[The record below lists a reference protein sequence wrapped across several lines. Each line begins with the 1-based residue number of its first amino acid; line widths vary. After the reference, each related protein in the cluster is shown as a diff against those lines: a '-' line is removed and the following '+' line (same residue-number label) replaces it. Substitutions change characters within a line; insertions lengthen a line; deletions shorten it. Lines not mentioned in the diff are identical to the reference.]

1 MGREWDGGRAK
12 VLIRK
17 EEVKMREAQ
26 GQQRDLRDQRARS
39 WGQAGYMALTL

>member
-1 MGREWDGGRAK
+1 MDGEWDGGRVK

-26 GQQRDLRDQRARS
+26 GQQRDLRDLRARS
-39 WGQAGYMALTL
+39 WGQAGYKALTL